1 MGKCLSCLL
10 GGDSTLEKGTD
21 AFLDKGD
28 MLPKPRRWPSPSAL
42 TRLQL
47 VAIVVVV
54 VRMRVIR
61 WVSWTKTLSVQEVQV
76 ALAASYVIEDS
87 DEDLDSLVVRR

>member
-1 MGKCLSCLL
+1 MPILY
-10 GGDSTLEKGTD
+10 
-21 AFLDKGD
+21 
-28 MLPKPRRWPSPSAL
+28 RWPSPSAL

-47 VAIVVVV
+47 VVIVVV
-54 VRMRVIR
+54 RRTRVIR

-87 DEDLDSLVVRR
+87 DEDLDSLVVQR